1 MKWLDVTPSVFW
13 AEQVSIQKS
22 SGCSPF
28 YIAHGVK
35 PLLPFDLVEATYLA
49 PKMDQIMKTKDLIA
63 QQAKM
68 LQKRT
73 QDFSKV

>member
-1 MKWLDVTPSVFW
+1 VFW
-13 AEQVSIQKS
+13 AEQVSIQKL
-22 SGCSPF
+22 SGYSPF
-28 YIAHGVK
+28 YIAHGVE
-35 PLLPFDLVEATYLA
+35 PLLPFDLAEVTYLA

-73 QDFSKV
+73 QDLSKVQEMVTKAR